1 MDCSDLLDRIDS
13 NVAAMD
19 SELGWRVSG
28 AAISGARVPTFKDYP
43 SDGKG
48 PQWFTETFL
57 VASILDSFGLA
68 DTRSGDW
75 TPESMLRGR
84 LAVATQAMNRPLGDA
99 EQKALRAMSEN
110 GSAGAVAT
118 DGFVW
123 TVMIRRGSGAV
134 VTRHDLRPYYVEA
147 LERRRFRDAVERD
160 RRGAMRFASV
170 IGRIAGESHPRE
182 HGQTGPGMNR
192 QHRLTNRWERW

>member
-13 NVAAMD
+13 NVALMD
-19 SELGWRVSG
+19 SELGWRMSG
-28 AAISGARVPTFKDYP
+28 AAISGTRIPTFKDFP

-57 VASILDSFGLA
+57 VASILDSFGLE

-99 EQKALRAMSEN
+99 EQKALRAMAEN

-160 RRGAMRFASV
+160 RKGAMRFASV
-170 IGRIAGESHPRE
+170 MGRIAGESH
-182 HGQTGPGMNR
+182 HGDMAR
-192 QHRLTNRWERW
+192 SMRI

>member
-1 MDCSDLLDRIDS
+1 
-13 NVAAMD
+13 
-19 SELGWRVSG
+19 
-28 AAISGARVPTFKDYP
+28 
-43 SDGKG
+43 
-48 PQWFTETFL
+48 
-57 VASILDSFGLA
+57 
-68 DTRSGDW
+68 
-75 TPESMLRGR
+75 
-84 LAVATQAMNRPLGDA
+84 
-99 EQKALRAMSEN
+99 MSEN

-160 RRGAMRFASV
+160 RKGAMRFASV
-170 IGRIAGESHPRE
+170 MGRIAGESHPRV

-192 QHRLTNRWERW
+192 QHRLTNRWDRW